1 MNARHPAPA
10 QADDPL
16 QWPATLLD
24 VGGLEAP
31 EPMVRILE
39 ALETLPERGSLRVM
53 IDREPHPL
61 YRVLERY
68 EFLHRTCPTGDGR
81 YELLIWQTPLPGTA

>member
-1 MNARHPAPA
+1 MNARHPAP
-10 QADDPL
+10 ADDPL

-39 ALETLPERGSLRVM
+39 ALETLPERGSLRVL

-68 EFLHRTCPTGDGR
+68 EFLHRTWPTGDGR
-81 YELLIWQTPLPGTA
+81 YELLIWQTPLPGVA

>member
-1 MNARHPAPA
+1 MNARNCAHV
-10 QADDPL
+10 DDPL
-16 QWPATLLD
+16 LWPATLLD

-31 EPMVRILE
+31 EPMVRVLE
-39 ALETLPERGSLRVM
+39 ALEALPERGSLRVL

-81 YELLIWQTPLPGTA
+81 YELLIWQVPLAGAA

>member
-1 MNARHPAPA
+1 MHTHHHQA
-10 QADDPL
+10 ADDPL

-31 EPMVRILE
+31 DPMIRILD
-39 ALETLPERGSLRVM
+39 ALATLSEQGCLHVL

-61 YRVLERY
+61 YGILERHA
-68 EFLHRTCPTGDGR
+68 FRHRCAPTGDGR
-81 YELLIWQTPLPGTA
+81 YELLVWQLPLPNVA